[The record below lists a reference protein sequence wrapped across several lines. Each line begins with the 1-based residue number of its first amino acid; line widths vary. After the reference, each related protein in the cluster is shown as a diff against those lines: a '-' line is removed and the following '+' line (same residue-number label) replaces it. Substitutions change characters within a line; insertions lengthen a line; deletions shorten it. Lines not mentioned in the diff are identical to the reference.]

1 MPGGPKTGSQAR
13 TQRKTNTRDK
23 LLTILR
29 KYAYVF
35 AWRKT
40 DRLQHQTKKRGQTL
54 DRNRAINVEVAK
66 LVDSGILRE
75 ATFADLDS
83 KFSYGK
89 EKCRKLEDMHRILRY
104 QQGIP

>member
-1 MPGGPKTGSQAR
+1 M
-13 TQRKTNTRDK
+13 
-23 LLTILR
+23 
-29 KYAYVF
+29 
-35 AWRKT
+35 
-40 DRLQHQTKKRGQTL
+40 